1 MNLQLSTNLSSK
13 PGEQVH
19 RVCFSSHKGPWG
31 LSEGQLGQ
39 GPPTRRVHA
48 LPGKLVFSTPRAKPK
63 EAAARSIWRQVK
75 GWAAPWPGGSWR
87 EAGGVGGGRSPAL
100 GRGLGSSGCKGIKP
114 SRSQPEAGEALP
126 CWERGLCRNVHAKHL
141 SHRGQVG
148 LETAHRS
155 Q

>member
-1 MNLQLSTNLSSK
+1 MNVQVSTSLSAK
-13 PGEQVH
+13 PGEKVH
-19 RVCFSSHKGPWG
+19 QLCFSSHKGPWG

-48 LPGKLVFSTPRAKPK
+48 LPGKLVFPAPRAKPE
-63 EAAARSIWRQVK
+63 EAATRSIWRQVK
-75 GWAAPWPGGSWR
+75 SGAAPWPGGGWR
-87 EAGGVGGGRSPAL
+87 EAGSVGGWSPGL

-114 SRSQPEAGEALP
+114 SRSQPESGESLP
-126 CWERGLCRNVHAKHL
+126 CWERGSCRNVCAKHL

-155 Q
+155 R